1 MSVIPEGFTV
11 GVEHNHVGEVGL
23 PETAKL
29 TAAIK
34 RKATR
39 SRLPLTSRAL
49 CGSQSG
55 GVVSGVCLPLEQGPL
70 EKSSRARPSD
80 YLYERLDYEWLHQAT
95 DGTTL
100 PSAWD
105 HCCNLWQPKTR
116 GQDGAFIAVHQL
128 RWGKLDLQQSLA
140 PKCWS
145 VFMQSIRTN
154 NNIEGWH
161 HSLNRR
167 VAGWCGLP
175 FYMSVALL
183 HKEARLVLQ
192 QIRLVS
198 KCKRKWS
205 AERSLNFGRPST
217 RRRSHWGSCSKDMPI
232 QTDQWCTELN
242 WT

>member
-1 MSVIPEGFTV
+1 M
-11 GVEHNHVGEVGL
+11 GV
-23 PETAKL
+23 
-29 TAAIK
+29 
-34 RKATR
+34 
-39 SRLPLTSRAL
+39 
-49 CGSQSG
+49 
-55 GVVSGVCLPLEQGPL
+55 
-70 EKSSRARPSD
+70 
-80 YLYERLDYEWLHQAT
+80 YERLDYEWLHQAT